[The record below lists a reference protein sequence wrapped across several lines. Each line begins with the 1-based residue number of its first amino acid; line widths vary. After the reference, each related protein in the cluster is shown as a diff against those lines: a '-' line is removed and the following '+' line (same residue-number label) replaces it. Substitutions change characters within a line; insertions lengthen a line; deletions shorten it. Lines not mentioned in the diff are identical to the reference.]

1 VAGQLLKYL
10 FDKKRKP
17 GHYPGF
23 LISSITIIIIEMK
36 FSMFDIE
43 LLLEELIIDPI
54 SLPGIQF
61 MKV

>member
-1 VAGQLLKYL
+1 MAGQLLKYL

-17 GHYPGF
+17 GQYPGF
-23 LISSITIIIIEMK
+23 LSSSITIIIIEMK

-43 LLLEELIIDPI
+43 LLLEELIIDPV

-61 MKV
+61 TKV